1 MSKKY
6 LWWGLGLGAL
16 TYFYL
21 KGKAARGVVVYQ
33 APLPTPTVPVSTF
46 SGDGGYSS
54 QLPTTITGTTSL
66 FAPAGTLI
74 SPPSVA
80 SGGSYTGAPV
90 YSTGSGLGLPGGTVQ
105 GLPQT
110 FNQPPIMTGP
120 AAHAPVPVTTKPP
133 AVRVKLGTTTKVL
146 AR

>member
-21 KGKAARGVVVYQ
+21 KGKVARGIVVY
-33 APLPTPTVPVSTF
+33 PPPTIHVTTF
-46 SGDGGYSS
+46 SGGVAAPS
-54 QLPTTITGTTSL
+54 LPGAITDTTSL
-66 FAPAGTLI
+66 FPPAGTLI
-74 SPPSVA
+74 TPPSMA
-80 SGGSYTGAPV
+80 SGGSYSGAPV
-90 YSTGSGLGLPGGTVQ
+90 YSTGSGLGIPGGTVQ

-110 FNQPPIMTGP
+110 FNQPPITTGP
-120 AAHAPVPVTTKPP
+120 SAHAPATVPVTTKPP
-133 AVRVKLGTTTKVL
+133 AVRVRLGTTTKVL